1 MARRQ
6 FKLTDEKN
14 RKLIAEGRGQGEGAA
29 YQPWLQIGNFS
40 STGRGSRIRDHRTG
54 RIHHLFSELE
64 TRYYYILAWSENVL
78 DIREQF
84 PLLPLSETEEI
95 AAALGYK
102 HPRAPAGACDEV
114 MTTDFL
120 LTVRGTDDDPAP
132 HLEARYVK
140 YEKDMANKRTCEKL
154 EIERAFWTARGVPF
168 KAVTEKS
175 IDLVKAKNIEKVL
188 GYYELPAIDKTDEE
202 LAACSE
208 ALLNQLVKDAY
219 QPLDACTGY
228 IDRVFCLEAGD
239 ALNLFFHLSAHKVI
253 PLHMEEKLLPTR
265 PVRQLV
271 DMQQLEIRTSQKE
284 RDLYESNP
292 A

>member
-1 MARRQ
+1 MARKQ
-6 FKLTDEKN
+6 FKITEEKIK
-14 RKLIAEGRGQGEGAA
+14 KLIAEGRGQGEGAA

-64 TRYYYILAWSENVL
+64 TRYYYILAWSEKVL

-102 HPRAPAGACDEV
+102 HPRAPGGACDEV

-120 LTVRGTDDDPAP
+120 LTVRGSDSDPVP

-140 YEKDMANKRTCEKL
+140 YEKDMDNKRTCEKL
-154 EIERAFWTARGVPF
+154 QIERAFWTAHDVTF
-168 KAVTEKS
+168 KVVTEKS
-175 IDLVKAKNIEKVL
+175 IDLVKSKNIEKVL

-208 ALLNQLVKDAY
+208 ALLKRLAEDVY
-219 QPLDACTGY
+219 QPLDACAGY
-228 IDRVFCLEAGD
+228 IDRVFRLESGD
-239 ALNLFFHLSAHKVI
+239 ALNLFFHLSARKVI
-253 PLHMEEKLLPTR
+253 PLRMTEKLLPTQ
-265 PVRQLV
+265 PVRQIV
-271 DMQQLEIRTSQKE
+271 DVEKLEARLAQGEGKFYA
-284 RDLYESNP
+284 DQ

>member
-1 MARRQ
+1 MARKQ
-6 FKLTDEKN
+6 FKITEEKIK
-14 RKLIAEGRGQGEGAA
+14 KLIAEGRGQGEGAA

-64 TRYYYILAWSENVL
+64 TRYYYILAWSEKVL

-102 HPRAPAGACDEV
+102 HPKAPGGACDKV

-120 LTVRGTDDDPAP
+120 LTVRGSDSDPAP

-154 EIERAFWTARGVPF
+154 QIEQVFGLRTMFPSRLSRKKVSPPSRRGTAKRIRCPMSAPGRSLAMPWRGR
-168 KAVTEKS
+168 S
-175 IDLVKAKNIEKVL
+175 L
-188 GYYELPAIDKTDEE
+188 GSL
-202 LAACSE
+202 
-208 ALLNQLVKDAY
+208 
-219 QPLDACTGY
+219 
-228 IDRVFCLEAGD
+228 
-239 ALNLFFHLSAHKVI
+239 
-253 PLHMEEKLLPTR
+253 
-265 PVRQLV
+265 
-271 DMQQLEIRTSQKE
+271 
-284 RDLYESNP
+284 
-292 A
+292 